1 MEEGLKGVLITL
13 TLASLFVMSILSFIT
28 LFPLEQGIVFTNN
41 ADNDVYLIME
51 NTSNTEVINSLTT
64 IQNSTEIGFNQWDVT
79 QGFMGSNTIK
89 QTSGTG
95 ITSYAK
101 NLFSTL
107 TIIAT
112 QLFGANS
119 PVVYAIGVFSVLAGA
134 YIIYLII
141 TFIRTGR

>member
-1 MEEGLKGVLITL
+1 MDEGLKGVLVTL
-13 TLASLFVMSILSFIT
+13 TLASLFVMSMLSFIT
-28 LFPLEQGIVFTNN
+28 LFPQEQGIIFTNN
-41 ADNDVYLIME
+41 ADSDRYLVME
-51 NTSNTEVINSLTT
+51 NITDTEIINTLTT
-64 IQNSTEIGFNQWDVT
+64 IHNQTEVGFNQWDDT

-107 TIIAT
+107 TVIAT
-112 QLFGANS
+112 ELFGSNS
-119 PVVYAIGVFSVLAGA
+119 PVVYAMGVFSVLAGA